1 MARNP
6 DYQIKANT
14 LDRSG
19 EKTSITAN
27 TTAYVDIAAGLPATM
42 TAFLTAFAPY
52 TEFEAANI
60 TSLSSGGNRKVS
72 GGLRYGVGHRELKW
86 ELVFT
91 DNITLAPYS
100 ATVPLAINADAIAEG
115 TDFLPNALWAGT
127 DIETTAEAL
136 FRSPDGNAGTLNAI
150 RLVRGAK

>member
-1 MARNP
+1 M
-6 DYQIKANT
+6 KANT

-27 TTAYVDIAAGLPATM
+27 TADFVAVAAGIPATM
-42 TAFLTAFAPY
+42 TDFLTAFAAY
-52 TEFEAANI
+52 TEFAAANI

-86 ELVFT
+86 EFVFT
-91 DNITLAPYS
+91 DNTTLAPYS

-115 TDFLPNALWAGT
+115 TDFLPNVLWAGT
-127 DIETTAEAL
+127 AIETSAEAL
-136 FRSPDGNAGTLNAI
+136 FRSPDGNAGTLTAI

>member
-27 TTAYVDIAAGLPATM
+27 TADFVAVSAGIPATL
-42 TAFLTAFAPY
+42 TAFLTAFADY
-52 TEFEAANI
+52 TEFAAANI
-60 TSLSSGGNRKVS
+60 TSVSSGASRKVS

-86 ELVFT
+86 ELIFT
-91 DNITLAPYS
+91 DNITLSPYS
-100 ATVPLAINADAIAEG
+100 VTVPLAINADAIAEG

-136 FRSPDGNAGTLNAI
+136 FRSPDGNAGTLTAI